1 MRSNSL
7 TCTCAK
13 TLFPQAP
20 IFRVYGP
27 SLPADRRTELR
38 QVIARIQA
46 RYFGPGATD
55 IDEELDQVVRN
66 WAREATSRA

>member
-1 MRSNSL
+1 MMGVVAALERID
-7 TCTCAK
+7 TE
-13 TLFPQAP
+13 
-20 IFRVYGP
+20 YGDA
-27 SLPADRRTELR
+27 LPADRRTELR